1 MILSP
6 RRHPSVLSPLAPR
19 PRQKDSTIVIKLVM
33 VALLPALALPA
44 AAAEP
49 VILRQIVDVRPE
61 QIRVVRTGGVDFIQ
75 LAGGAVVAPDG
86 EPDLPAL
93 PLTFRLPEDMEIS
106 SVEVRPLDVQA
117 LRGVFQPATART
129 VNSDGELNPAA
140 ISVPVT
146 NAEGF
151 YPALAAQPGVHGRM
165 RGRALG
171 GVVYTPLRWR
181 ASDGRLEVIT
191 RAELVVTLQPLTR
204 DRSADFVPL
213 RREPWADAIFDRL
226 VDELVV
232 NPDPAG
238 RADRLAREEL
248 RPLLASG
255 APFSPTFRPSVNGSP
270 VEMVIITNAAQAA
283 QYQRLAD
290 WKTRSG
296 IPTVVRTLEWIQ
308 ANYPIGVDSQETIR
322 NFVRDAAQKW
332 GTIWVLLGA
341 DTGILPIRYGKTN
354 FFGGEEIPT
363 DLYFQCIDGTW
374 NADGDAEFGEG
385 FSSGSQPGDSAD
397 LYPEVWIGRTPTN
410 SADEAEDVIDKILKY
425 ESTPLANGYQDDYI
439 ALAEVLFPQTWNPG
453 DAILFDG
460 ADIAEEGISHLTPN
474 YRVVRLYENCPNA
487 NWPTCVLEQR
497 QTVVDSLNA
506 GFGWV
511 HHVGHGYINTMSVG
525 RSDQTLT
532 NAEADACSNGDETFF
547 LYAIN
552 CTSSAVDFNCI
563 AERYLLNPNG
573 GSVASVGSTRFDF
586 PSTGWSYQ
594 TSFYELLFEDGMH
607 ELGHAASASKLPFVP
622 LSLQDNTHRWTQ
634 FTQIFLGDPAMTIY
648 TDTPAP
654 LSVNHAATTPLGA
667 GTFTVSVLSNA
678 VPVDSARVC
687 LHKANDEYV
696 VGFTDPS
703 GQVVLPFVPD
713 STGTVLVTV
722 VADNYIPYL
731 GQATVTT
738 PVTPYLYAA
747 DQVIDDDASG
757 ASFGNG
763 DGKMD
768 AGETIEL
775 SLPVKNRGGATGVG
789 ITATV
794 TSLSPFVTLID
805 STSTYAAAG
814 AGAQISPGDPIV
826 LSINRTA
833 PDRHEAVLR
842 VNWVSGATNIV
853 EDVVI
858 HVHAPIFQW
867 YRTFARDTTGT
878 GNGNGIFTPNEDVTL
893 RVELRNGGLG
903 QARNTWAVLR
913 STHPSVVINDS
924 TVTFGVIAGGVRA
937 ISRPSD
943 TFRYQMTDT
952 TGLAA
957 GNIRLR
963 VSIYDEYSP
972 TVELAGFWLDP
983 ISPTG
988 TIANLTARGF
998 ESSIGLTF
1006 TPAVSPDLR
1015 GYNVYRS
1022 SSQLGPF
1029 SRINQYTTERHAY
1042 YVDEGLP
1049 PLTLFYYRVAAQDS
1063 AGNEGTLSNVVSAS
1077 TTLPLATG
1085 FPVELKAATN
1095 ASVTLADVDYD
1106 GTLEILAGAS
1116 EIYVLNPDGS
1126 DFYDGDNDVRT
1137 LGPLTN
1143 TLSPGYWNAPTV
1155 GDVDLDGSPDI
1166 AAVSWNAQLYLWDE
1180 FGQVKPG
1187 FPKNVNVAGQSDPN
1201 PLGSVAM
1208 GDIDLDGDLE
1218 LFVMVGAYLY
1228 GFHHDGTEIVDGD
1241 GNPATQGVIKQG
1253 PAAYCYGTP
1262 ALADLNGDGRP
1273 EVIAGMRDGKLY
1285 VYNPATWTQLPGFP
1299 YTTAGNITSSPAIGD
1314 IDNDGQLEIVFGAS
1328 DSKVYAL
1335 NTDGTPAAG
1344 WPQGIQL
1351 QEDFDS
1357 SPALGDLTGDGIP
1370 DVVIGASNGRLFAWR
1385 NNGTILPGWP
1395 LFIRDALGANVAVRS
1410 SPILVDIDANGV
1422 PEIIVGDQIGRL
1434 HCFYANGTAAP
1445 GFPIQTGNLIEG
1457 GPAAWDLDGDGLTEI
1472 VAESFDQKV
1481 YIWDTP
1487 WTFNPLAS
1495 PWPMFHHDAR
1505 HTGLLTEPLFY
1516 QSSVPETPRPGQK
1529 PLIHLQQNMPN
1540 PFNPVTAIR
1549 WTVEATGSAN
1559 GLLPVR
1565 LEVFAPTGRL
1575 VRMLLDRPMPVGDF
1589 EVLWDGNDSGG
1600 TPAASGVYYYRLTTP
1615 AGTESRKMV
1624 LVR

>member
-1 MILSP
+1 MSLSP
-6 RRHPSVLSPLAPR
+6 RRHPSPR
-19 PRQKDSTIVIKLVM
+19 PSMARRQQQKDFGTVIL
-33 VALLPALALPA
+33 AALAVLLLSLVESA
-44 AAAEP
+44 AAQFP
-49 VILRQIVDVRPE
+49 VTLRQIVEVRPE
-61 QIRVVRTGGVDFIQ
+61 EVRILRAGDVDFIQ
-75 LAGGAVVAPDG
+75 LAGGAVIAPDG
-86 EPDLPAL
+86 EPDLPAK
-93 PLTFRLPEDMEIS
+93 PLTFRLPEDMEIVG
-106 SVEVRPLDVQA
+106 VEVRVLEAQP
-117 LRGVFQPATART
+117 LRGVFRPAPVRT
-129 VNSDGELNPAA
+129 VGSDGQLNPASLSIPTTDA
-140 ISVPVT
+140 
-146 NAEGF
+146 AGY
-151 YPALAAQPGVHGRM
+151 YPAEAARPGAHGRM

-181 ASDGRLEVIT
+181 AADGRLEVLT
-191 RAELVVTLQPLTR
+191 RAELVLTLQPIQR

-213 RREPWADAIFDRL
+213 RQEPWADALFDRMI
-226 VDELVV
+226 DGLVV
-232 NPDPAG
+232 NPDPTSRG
-238 RADRLAREEL
+238 GRLADASL
-248 RPLLASG
+248 RPLLNSD
-255 APFSPTFRPSVNGSP
+255 APFAPTFRPSVNGSP
-270 VEMVIITNAAQAA
+270 VEMVIITNTAQSA

-290 WKTRSG
+290 WKTRAG
-296 IPTVVRTLEWIQ
+296 IPTVVRTIDWIQ
-308 ANYPIGVDSQETIR
+308 ANYPNGVDTEETVR

-341 DTGILPIRYGKTN
+341 DTDILPIRYGRTL

-363 DLYFQCIDGTW
+363 DLYFQCVDGTW

-410 SADEAEDVIDKILKY
+410 TVEQAEAVMDKILAY
-425 ESTPLANGYQDDYI
+425 ETTPLANGYQDDYL

-453 DAILFDG
+453 DTILFDG
-460 ADIAEEGISHLTPN
+460 ADIAEEAQSHLPGN
-474 YRVVRLYENCPNA
+474 FSIVKLYENCPNP
-487 NWPTCVLEQR
+487 NWPTCILEQKT
-497 QTVVDSLNA
+497 TVVDSMNA
-506 GFGWV
+506 GFGFV

-532 NAEADACSNGDETFF
+532 NADADACSSGDETFF

-586 PSTGWSYQ
+586 PSTGWVYQ
-594 TSFYELLFEDGMH
+594 TEFYEVLFEDGVH
-607 ELGHAASASKLPFVP
+607 ELGHAASLSKIPYVP

-634 FTQIFLGDPAMTIY
+634 FTQIFLGDPSMTIY
-648 TDTPAP
+648 TGAPAS
-654 LSVNHAATTPLGA
+654 LSVTHAPTTPLGA
-667 GTFTVSVLSNA
+667 GTYTVTVLSNA

-703 GQVVLPFVPD
+703 GQVVLPFAPD

-722 VADNYIPYL
+722 VGDNYIPYL

-738 PVTPYLYAA
+738 PVNPYLYAA
-747 DQVIDDDASG
+747 DQGIDDDASG
-757 ASFGNG
+757 SSLGNG

-768 AGETIEL
+768 SGETIEL
-775 SLPVKNRGGATGVG
+775 SLPVRNRGGATGVG
-789 ITATV
+789 ITATA
-794 TSLSPFVTLID
+794 TSLSPYVTLSD

-814 AGAQISPGDPIV
+814 SGALVNPGDPLI
-826 LSINRTA
+826 LSISRSA

-842 VNWVSGATNIV
+842 VTWQSGATTIV
-853 EDVVI
+853 EDIVL
-858 HVHAPIFQW
+858 HVHAPVFQW
-867 YRTFARDTTGT
+867 FRMFARDTTGT
-878 GNGNGIFTPNEDVTL
+878 GNSNGVFAPNEDVTL

-903 QARNTWAVLR
+903 QGRNVTAVLR
-913 STHPSVVINDS
+913 STHPAVAINDS
-924 TVTFGVIAGGVRA
+924 TVAFGMIAGGIRA
-937 ISRPSD
+937 VSRPTD

-957 GNIRLR
+957 GTIRLR

-972 TVELAGFWLDP
+972 STELAGFWLDP
-983 ISPTG
+983 LAPAGSING
-988 TIANLTARGF
+988 LTARGF
-998 ESSIGLTF
+998 ESSITLTF
-1006 TPAVSPDLR
+1006 TPITAPDLR

-1022 SSQLGPF
+1022 SAQVGPF
-1029 SRINQYTTERHAY
+1029 SRLNQYTTERHAY
-1042 YVDEGLP
+1042 YSDEGLP
-1049 PLTLFYYRVAAQDS
+1049 PLTVFYYKVAVQDS
-1063 AGNEGTLSNVVSAS
+1063 AGNEGPMSNVVSAS
-1077 TTLPLATG
+1077 TTLPTAEG

-1095 ASVTLADVDYD
+1095 ASVTLADIDYD

-1116 EIYVLNPDGS
+1116 EIYAINPDGS
-1126 DFYDGDNDVRT
+1126 DFHDGDFDIRT
-1137 LGPLTN
+1137 LGPLTS

-1155 GDVDLDGSPDI
+1155 GDVDLDGSPEI

-1180 FGQVKPG
+1180 FGVVKPG
-1187 FPKNVNVAGQSDPN
+1187 FPKNVNASGQADPN

-1218 LFVMVGAYLY
+1218 LFFLVGAYLY
-1228 GFHHDGTEIVDGD
+1228 GFHHDGTQIVDGD
-1241 GNPATQGVIKQG
+1241 ANPATTGVIKHG
-1253 PAAYCYGTP
+1253 PAAYSYGTP

-1285 VYNPATWTQLPGFP
+1285 VYNPATWTQLAGFP
-1299 YTTAGNITSSPAIGD
+1299 YTTAGNITSSPAVGD

-1335 NTDGTPAAG
+1335 NTDGTATTG

-1385 NNGTILPGWP
+1385 NNGTILAGWP
-1395 LFIRDALGANVAVRS
+1395 LFIRDALGNNVAVRS

-1434 HCFYANGTAAP
+1434 HCFYASGAAVP

-1457 GPAAWDLDGDGLTEI
+1457 GPAAWDIDGDGLTEI

-1481 YIWDTP
+1481 YVWDTP
-1487 WTFNPLAS
+1487 WTFNPMAS
-1495 PWPMFHHDAR
+1495 PWPMFHHDPR
-1505 HTGLLTEPLFY
+1505 HTGLLTEPLYY
-1516 QSSVPETPRPGQK
+1516 QTGVPESPRPGQK
-1529 PLIHLQQNMPN
+1529 PVVHLMQNMPN

-1549 WTVEATGSAN
+1549 WNVESTGAAN

-1575 VRMLLDRPMPVGDF
+1575 VRTLVDRPMPVGDF
-1589 EVLWDGNDSGG
+1589 EVLWDGNDAGG
-1600 TPAASGVYYYRLTTP
+1600 AAAASGVYYYRLVTP
-1615 AGTESRKMV
+1615 TGIESRKMV